1 MKKIILL
8 SATALIMAS
17 CQSKPAY
24 DATGIFEAT
33 TVTVSAE
40 TSGKILSLDITEG
53 DTVRAGR
60 CVAVVDT
67 TLLVLQGK
75 QIESQQSSAENSSPD
90 IAAQAASLRSQIAHQ
105 QNECERIARLL
116 ADGAAT
122 QKQSDDANAALRTL
136 RAQLDGLLSTLV
148 KNKNSISDN
157 AVALQYQREQIE
169 EQIVKSSVKAPITG
183 TVLSKY
189 AEAGEYATPGRQLFK
204 VANLNDIYLRS
215 YFTANQLADLR
226 IGQKV
231 TVIADFGGDE
241 QFEYPGTISWIAQ
254 ESEFT
259 PKSIQTNDSRANLVY
274 AVKVAVKND
283 GRLKLGQYG
292 EVRL

>member
-1 MKKIILL
+1 MKKTFIYGVAAILL
-8 SATALIMAS
+8 VS
-17 CQSKPAY
+17 CQSKPEY

-40 TSGKILSLDITEG
+40 TNGKILSLGISEG
-53 DTVRAGR
+53 DSIRAGQ
-60 CVAVVDT
+60 CVALIDT
-67 TLLVLQGK
+67 TMLALQYK
-75 QIESQQSSAENSSPD
+75 QLRSQQSSAESSSPD

-105 QNECERIARLL
+105 QNECERISRLL

-136 RAQLDGLLSTLV
+136 RAQLDALLSSLGKSRT
-148 KNKNSISDN
+148 SISDN
-157 AVALQYQREQIE
+157 AVAIQYQMAQINEQIF
-169 EQIVKSSVKAPITG
+169 KSSIHSPITG

-189 AEAGEYATPGRQLFK
+189 AEAGEFASPGRPLFK

-215 YFTANQLADLR
+215 YFTANQLADLK

-231 TVIADFGGDE
+231 TVIADFGSEE
-241 QFEYPGTISWIAQ
+241 QYEYPGTITWIAQ

-259 PKSIQTNDSRANLVY
+259 PKSIQTQDSRANLVY
-274 AVKVAVKND
+274 AVKIAVKND

>member
-1 MKKIILL
+1 MKKTIIYGIAAILL
-8 SATALIMAS
+8 AS
-17 CQSKPAY
+17 CQSKPEY

-40 TSGKILSLDITEG
+40 TNGKILSLEISEG
-53 DTVRAGR
+53 DSVRAGQ
-60 CVAVVDT
+60 CVALVDT
-67 TLLVLQGK
+67 TMLALQYK
-75 QIESQQSSAENSSPD
+75 QLRSQQSSTESSTPD
-90 IAAQAASLRSQIAHQ
+90 IAAQAASLRSQIEHQ
-105 QNECERIARLL
+105 QNECERISRLL

-136 RAQLDGLLSTLV
+136 RAQLDALLSSLGKSRT
-148 KNKNSISDN
+148 SISDN
-157 AVALQYQREQIE
+157 AVAIQYQMAQINEQIF
-169 EQIVKSSVKAPITG
+169 KSSIHSPITG

-189 AEAGEYATPGRQLFK
+189 AEAGEFASPGRPLFK

-215 YFTANQLADLR
+215 YFTANQLAGLK

-231 TVIADFGGDE
+231 TVIADFGGEE
-241 QFEYPGTISWIAQ
+241 QYEYPGTITWIAQ

-259 PKSIQTNDSRANLVY
+259 PKSIQTQDSRANLVY
-274 AVKVAVKND
+274 AVKIAVKND

>member
-1 MKKIILL
+1 MKKTFIYGVAAILL
-8 SATALIMAS
+8 AS
-17 CQSKPAY
+17 CQNKPEY

-40 TSGKILSLDITEG
+40 TNGKILSLGISEG
-53 DTVRAGR
+53 DSIKAGQ
-60 CVAVVDT
+60 CVALIDT
-67 TLLVLQGK
+67 TMLALQYK
-75 QIESQQSSAENSSPD
+75 QLRSQQSSTESSSPD

-105 QNECERIARLL
+105 QNECARISRLL

-136 RAQLDGLLSTLV
+136 RAQLDALLSSLGKSRT
-148 KNKNSISDN
+148 SISDN
-157 AVALQYQREQIE
+157 AVAIQYQMAQINEQIF
-169 EQIVKSSVKAPITG
+169 KSSIHSPITG

-189 AEAGEYATPGRQLFK
+189 AEAGEFASPGRPLFK

-215 YFTANQLADLR
+215 YFTANQLAGLK

-231 TVIADFGGDE
+231 TVIADFGGEE
-241 QFEYPGTISWIAQ
+241 QYEYPGIITWIAQ

-259 PKSIQTNDSRANLVY
+259 PKSIQTQDSRANLVY
-274 AVKVAVKND
+274 AVKIAVKND

>member
-1 MKKIILL
+1 MKTTFIYGIAAILL
-8 SATALIMAS
+8 AS
-17 CQSKPAY
+17 CQSKPDY

-40 TSGKILSLDITEG
+40 TSGKILSFDISEG
-53 DTVRAGR
+53 DSIMANQRA
-60 CVAVVDT
+60 ALIDT
-67 TLLVLQGK
+67 TLLVLQYK
-75 QIESQQSSAENSSPD
+75 QLQSQQLSTENSLPD

-105 QNECERIARLL
+105 QNECERISRLL

-122 QKQSDDANAALRTL
+122 QKQSDDANASLHTL
-136 RAQLDGLLSTLV
+136 RAQLEGLLSTLG
-148 KNKNSISDN
+148 KNRSSISDN
-157 AVALQYQREQIE
+157 AVALQYQKEQIE
-169 EQIVKSSVKAPITG
+169 EQIFKSSILAPITG

-189 AEAGEYATPGRQLFK
+189 AEAGEFASPGRPLFK
-204 VANLNDIYLRS
+204 VANLNDIYLRG
-215 YFTANQLADLR
+215 YFTANQLAYLK

-231 TVIADFGGDE
+231 TVIADFGGEE
-241 QFEYPGTISWIAQ
+241 QYEYPGTITWIAQ

-259 PKSIQTNDSRANLVY
+259 PKSIQTQDSRANLVY
-274 AVKVAVKND
+274 AVKIAVKND